1 MPYAEDNVFPL
12 VDSVIESTPR
22 KDVPHT
28 EKRVYGVMARIISR
42 TRRCVKPVRQ
52 TIHNK
57 INSKPPIVEE
67 ISIIVDADLTVVEAA
82 EAAEEIR
89 QAIDIAE
96 VHNMKVKRT
105 KLNPLR
111 IHLAIPLNVKF
122 SLFAPTKY
130 FT

>member
-1 MPYAEDNVFPL
+1 
-12 VDSVIESTPR
+12 
-22 KDVPHT
+22 
-28 EKRVYGVMARIISR
+28 MAKIISR

-52 TIHNK
+52 TIRNK

-67 ISIIVDADLTVVEAA
+67 ISIIADADLIVVEAA

-122 SLFAPTKY
+122 AQFAPTKY